1 MARLE
6 QLVLY
11 LKGEWKW
18 KIRTKSQTNAFTTPL
33 ESSVDDQRKRVG
45 AGQRDLADCCGS
57 IE

>member
-18 KIRTKSQTNAFTTPL
+18 KIRTKSQTNAFATPL

-45 AGQRDLADCCGS
+45 RQRDFADCSGS